1 MATRNPFQAGLCG
14 ALLLLAP
21 AHAGAAELK
30 QETIRAFDRYAAATE
45 ARIDGE
51 LKGRVPFLWLDRQGE
66 GDRARSA
73 ERLRSGEV
81 VISALETRAGGAG
94 PEAPDGLI
102 HHWIGTVLLPGV
114 PLDRAIAMVQSYEQ
128 YDRIYHPAVRQARTL
143 SRSGNT
149 FRVRMQL
156 FMKKVV
162 SVLLNTDY
170 DVTYLPLGPRRMHVR
185 SYTRRIAEVAHDGT
199 REIEKPVGQDSG
211 YLWRFYNYCSFE
223 ERAEG
228 TYMQCESISL
238 SRDIPP
244 GLGWLI
250 RPFVTSIPRESLTNT
265 LTAARRWLL
274 SS

>member
-1 MATRNPFQAGLCG
+1 LFCG
-14 ALLLLAP
+14 LLLLAP
-21 AHAGAAELK
+21 ANAGADGLRP
-30 QETIRAFDRYAAATE
+30 ETVRAFDRYVAATE
-45 ARIDGE
+45 ARIGAELDG
-51 LKGRVPFLWLDRQGE
+51 RAPFLWLDRQ
-66 GDRARSA
+66 A
-73 ERLRSGEV
+73 ERERERAAARVKRGEV
-81 VISALETRAGGAG
+81 VISALETRPAGARL
-94 PEAPDGLI
+94 EAPDGLI
-102 HHWIGTVLLPGV
+102 HHWIGTVLLSGV
-114 PLDRAIAMVQSYEQ
+114 PLDRAIAMVQSYDD

-143 SRSGNT
+143 SRTGYR

-170 DVTYLPLGPRRMHVR
+170 DVTYLPLGRTRMHVR
-185 SYTRRIAEVAHDGT
+185 SYTTRIAEVAHDGT
-199 REIEKPVGQDSG
+199 REIEKPVGEDSG

-223 ERAEG
+223 QRAEG

-250 RPFVTSIPRESLTNT
+250 RPFVTSIPRESLTDT
-265 LTAARRWLL
+265 LAAARRWLL